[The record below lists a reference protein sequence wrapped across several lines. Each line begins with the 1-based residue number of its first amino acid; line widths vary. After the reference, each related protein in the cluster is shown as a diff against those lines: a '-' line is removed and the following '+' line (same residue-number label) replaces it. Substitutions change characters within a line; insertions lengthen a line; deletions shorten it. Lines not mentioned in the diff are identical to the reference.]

1 MEDSKT
7 LCPVWPPEKGCVFR
21 YFTIMA
27 QRCPYLSTT
36 AKSILLP
43 EHVLHHASAKAY
55 QKENSNQLRY
65 KIFRAHNQYL
75 ERLDDASKQY
85 GINLSINNAHHKM
98 ALLFDANLTLPSYLN
113 KKGQID
119 AFERRKNAKNQGYQ
133 YIQLPSIEIGS
144 HRALPLDQ
152 VRLFFDVIDEHVKGL
167 LPRKGW
173 TKKQLINYYD
183 ALTYQLAFQFLIL
196 TGVRP
201 THALSLEKRRC
212 YGVKQ
217 AIHSDKGRYRVIYL
231 CDYLQESIRYYLSIQ
246 QGLLTRINIKTTSP
260 YLWFLLDKDN
270 QVQVLN
276 AKIMRQFMQQY
287 WPYRDTDINTV
298 VPYCLRHT
306 FAQMAQ
312 SHTHPQLTTQQID
325 RLMGHSSFGEHLGS
339 DLCFP
344 NNKKALFTFL
354 NHLPEKL
361 YFTSD
366 PSTRFSFNDA
376 VEAS

>member
-1 MEDSKT
+1 M
-7 LCPVWPPEKGCVFR
+7 
-21 YFTIMA
+21 
-27 QRCPYLSTT
+27 
-36 AKSILLP
+36 
-43 EHVLHHASAKAY
+43 
-55 QKENSNQLRY
+55 
-65 KIFRAHNQYL
+65 
-75 ERLDDASKQY
+75 
-85 GINLSINNAHHKM
+85 
-98 ALLFDANLTLPSYLN
+98 
-113 KKGQID
+113 
-119 AFERRKNAKNQGYQ
+119 
-133 YIQLPSIEIGS
+133 
-144 HRALPLDQ
+144 
-152 VRLFFDVIDEHVKGL
+152 IDEYVKNH
-167 LPRKGW
+167 LPRQGW
-173 TKKQLINYYD
+173 TKKQLISYYN
-183 ALTYQLAFQFLIL
+183 ALTYQLAFQFLML

-212 YGVKQ
+212 YGIKQ

-246 QGLLTRINIKTTSP
+246 QGLLTQLNIKTTSP

-270 QVQVLN
+270 QAQVLN
-276 AKIMRQFMQQY
+276 AKIIRRFMLRH
-287 WPYRDTDINTV
+287 WPYNDSDTNNI

-312 SHTHPQLTTQQID
+312 SHTHPQLTTQQIA

-344 NNKKALFTFL
+344 SSKKALFAFL

-361 YFTSD
+361 YFSSD